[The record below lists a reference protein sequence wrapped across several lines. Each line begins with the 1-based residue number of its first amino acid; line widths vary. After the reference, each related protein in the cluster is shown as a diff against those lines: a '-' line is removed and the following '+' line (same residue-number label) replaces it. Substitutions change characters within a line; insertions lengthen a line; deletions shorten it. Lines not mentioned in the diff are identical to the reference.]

1 MSTSTR
7 STSSSRA
14 AIMSSSLAAW
24 GGVGAQG
31 SLPIGWEATPCVAD
45 WRTPT
50 MGVMTV
56 AAPSTGLTFGS
67 TIERVRAGVS
77 CPRCRATSDPG
88 EPFCAH
94 CGERVVVVREGR
106 PPADVAATR
115 SLQLAGVLV
124 LANAIIGSLTFGVVF
139 VVSDAARVV
148 EAALFLEGIKLLVV
162 GSLAGL
168 SIRMG
173 VRGIRDTAA
182 GGLRGRGR
190 AIAGIVISSIFAL
203 LVLVS
208 SAAVAVLFLL

>member
-1 MSTSTR
+1 MPTS
-7 STSSSRA
+7 
-14 AIMSSSLAAW
+14 
-24 GGVGAQG
+24 
-31 SLPIGWEATPCVAD
+31 
-45 WRTPT
+45 RTPR

-56 AAPSTGLTFGS
+56 AAPSAGLTFGS

-77 CPRCRATSDPG
+77 CPRCRAASDPA

-94 CGERVVVVREGR
+94 CGERVVLVRAGR

-124 LANAIIGSLTFGVVF
+124 LANSIVGSLTFAVVF
-139 VVSDAARVV
+139 LLSDAARLG

-162 GSLAGL
+162 GSLAVV
-168 SIRMG
+168 SIRLG
-173 VRGIRDTAA
+173 VRGLRDTAA

-203 LVLVS
+203 LVLL
-208 SAAVAVLFLL
+208 SAAAVVALYLLG